1 MNKIKVK
8 NMTDS
13 LSIIIPALN
22 EQDNIYKLL
31 KGIEESFSDIKN
43 LEVVLVDDGSDVE
56 LENFIDIQ
64 DLKLKLVIIRNS
76 YNQGQSRSI
85 EVGLKSSNGNVIGL
99 IDGDLQNPP
108 GQLKKLYDFYLV
120 NEFDG
125 IVSYRKNRKDEIY
138 RKIISKIAN
147 LLLKIFTKSKFKDLG
162 SSIKIIKREC
172 LESVVFK
179 GDMHRFISPMLEARG
194 YNLHELEVEHAER
207 TMGESKY
214 GVERIVPVLVDGVL
228 FYLTNG
234 FTRPSKYAVGK
245 LSFILL
251 IISFLLNCL
260 VIYQKLFNTVFVH
273 RNPLFVI
280 AMVFLLLSIQVFS
293 QIVKINENE

>member
-1 MNKIKVK
+1 M
-8 NMTDS
+8 
-13 LSIIIPALN
+13 
-22 EQDNIYKLL
+22 
-31 KGIEESFSDIKN
+31 
-43 LEVVLVDDGSDVE
+43 
-56 LENFIDIQ
+56 
-64 DLKLKLVIIRNS
+64 
-76 YNQGQSRSI
+76 
-85 EVGLKSSNGNVIGL
+85 
-99 IDGDLQNPP
+99 
-108 GQLKKLYDFYLV
+108 
-120 NEFDG
+120 
-125 IVSYRKNRKDEIY
+125 
-138 RKIISKIAN
+138 
-147 LLLKIFTKSKFKDLG
+147 LKIFTKSKFKDLG

-214 GVERIVPVLVDGVL
+214 GVERMVPVLVDGVL